1 MLKRP
6 KILKNRTRRFAIP
19 NILFGI
25 DSKKNT
31 APQKSKFHLSFTEND
46 LRHPLIQKNMKMNL
60 SPTTRR
66 LKKAHSSMA
75 ITDKTLEAHI
85 KKYKLKKKTFS
96 EIKELLKNFKL
107 FYKELKNFVFH
118 VKSAF
123 KKFLSCFSLEKL

>member
-31 APQKSKFHLSFTEND
+31 APQKSKFHRSFTEND

-66 LKKAHSSMA
+66 LKKLIHQWPSL
-75 ITDKTLEAHI
+75 IKLWKHTL
-85 KKYKLKKKTFS
+85 
-96 EIKELLKNFKL
+96 
-107 FYKELKNFVFH
+107 
-118 VKSAF
+118 KSIN
-123 KKFLSCFSLEKL
+123 